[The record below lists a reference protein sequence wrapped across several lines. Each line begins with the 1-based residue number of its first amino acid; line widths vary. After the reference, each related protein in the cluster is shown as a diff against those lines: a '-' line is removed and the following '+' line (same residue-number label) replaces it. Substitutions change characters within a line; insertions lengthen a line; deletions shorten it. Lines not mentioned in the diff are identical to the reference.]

1 MRSLIVFLTSLL
13 LSSAVSAMDPAGQRY
28 IEQMTQGGMAS
39 VKQAAQSMYNTR
51 ETNTQVLDVAA
62 EVLLQNYSNASDPDA
77 LAWVAKA
84 LGKSRNGR
92 YYGVLKEVADSKADK
107 KLRKHTAS
115 ALKEI
120 GGASGDQYVK
130 GSVNLKTAS
139 KSKAPAAGSAAKNKT
154 ANAGAATPAKT
165 SANGLDVI
173 KKGMSMQEAF
183 DLVGAPTSS
192 SARPTGKAFIP
203 FNFKGGDS
211 VRSYALYKG
220 QGRIVFSSESRYSSN
235 MRVIEVHIDPN
246 ERGYP

>member
-1 MRSLIVFLTSLL
+1 MGVNMKSLSVFLATMLFGG
-13 LSSAVSAMDPAGQRY
+13 AVLAMDPAGQRY
-28 IEQMTQGGMAS
+28 IDQMTQGGMAS
-39 VKQAAQSMYNTR
+39 VKQAAQSMYNTG

-62 EVLLQNYSNASDPDA
+62 EVLLQNYSNASDSDA

-107 KLRKHTAS
+107 KLLKHTAT

-120 GGASGDQYVK
+120 GGASGNQYVK
-130 GSVNLKTAS
+130 GSVNLKTVS
-139 KSKAPAAGSAAKNKT
+139 KSKAAAPDKSAKN
-154 ANAGAATPAKT
+154 T
-165 SANGLDVI
+165 SAKGLDI
-173 KKGMSMQEAF
+173 IRKGMSMQEAF

-220 QGRIVFSSESRYSSN
+220 KGRIVFSSDSHYSSS
-235 MRVIEVHIDPN
+235 MRVIEVHMDPN
-246 ERGYP
+246 ESGYP